1 MWIFTDTGFISAVR
15 KPEYPGVF
23 TVRSRD
29 RESLETLAAKAQVEI
44 KRSPNGDYPYRV
56 FVSDSSFIEWFL
68 DRGGEL
74 QYSNF
79 KNRVAQT
86 RGRNFVSALHNVW
99 EAMLAVED
107 DEARSPLVDAAGN
120 HLSHTDAQP
129 RTANKKHLT
138 NVPSNLADL
147 TEQEQIAW
155 AEKAAEEIR
164 NKVFESEAREV
175 NWSDEDK
182 N

>member
-29 RESLETLAAKAQVEI
+29 RESLESLAAKAQVEI

-56 FVSDSSFIEWFL
+56 FVGDTAFIEWFL

-79 KNRVAQT
+79 KNHVAQT
-86 RGRNFVSALHNVW
+86 RGRHFVSALHNVW

-107 DEARSPLVDAAGN
+107 DEARSPLVDADGN
-120 HLSHTDAQP
+120 HLAHSDAKP
-129 RTANKKHLT
+129 RTAPKKHLT
-138 NVPSNLADL
+138 KVPSNLADL

-164 NKVFESEAREV
+164 NKVFESEAREA

-182 N
+182 S

>member
-29 RESLETLAAKAQVEI
+29 RESLESLAAKAQVEI

-86 RGRNFVSALHNVW
+86 RGRHFVSALHNVW

-107 DEARSPLVDAAGN
+107 DEARSPLLDAEGN

-129 RTANKKHLT
+129 RTSHKKHLT
-138 NVPSNLADL
+138 KVPSNLADL

-182 N
+182 S

>member
-29 RESLETLAAKAQVEI
+29 RESLESLAAKAQVEI

-56 FVSDSSFIEWFL
+56 FVGDTAFIEWFL

-79 KNRVAQT
+79 KSRVAQT
-86 RGRNFVSALHNVW
+86 RGRHFVSALHNVW

-120 HLSHTDAQP
+120 HLSHSDAKP
-129 RTANKKHLT
+129 RTAHMKHLT
-138 NVPSNLADL
+138 KVPSNLADL
-147 TEQEQIAW
+147 TEEEQIAW

-182 N
+182 S

>member
-29 RESLETLAAKAQVEI
+29 RESLESLAAKAQVEI

-120 HLSHTDAQP
+120 HLSHSDAKP
-129 RTANKKHLT
+129 RTAHKKHLT
-138 NVPSNLADL
+138 KVPCNLADL

-182 N
+182 S

>member
-15 KPEYPGVF
+15 KPEYPGVV

-29 RESLETLAAKAQVEI
+29 RESLELLAAKAQVEI
-44 KRSPNGDYPYRV
+44 KRSPHGDYPYRV
-56 FVSDSSFIEWFL
+56 FVDDSSFIEWFL

-86 RGRNFVSALHNVW
+86 RGRHFVSALHNVW

-107 DEARSPLVDAAGN
+107 DEARSPLLDAEGN

-129 RTANKKHLT
+129 RTSHKKHLT
-138 NVPSNLADL
+138 KVPSNLADL

-164 NKVFESEAREV
+164 NKVFESEAKEV

>member
-29 RESLETLAAKAQVEI
+29 RESLESLAAKAQVEI

-86 RGRNFVSALHNVW
+86 RGRHFVSALHNVW

-107 DEARSPLVDAAGN
+107 DEARSPLLDAAGN

-182 N
+182 S